1 MSTFLISL
9 PIFLIVLSGWL
20 LRKFKIATDDWV
32 HILNIFAYYVSLP
45 ALIVV
50 SFWDIDFLSRE
61 SWNIIF
67 LSLLTLGLFSLVI
80 FILLHFI
87 RISRNL
93 KTAIFLTATVGN
105 TVYMGFPLVEMAFGK
120 EFILNGALV
129 GVIYLVAPILISI
142 FIIRYW
148 HDKKHDVVK
157 EISAFI
163 RNPLMV
169 SVFIG
174 IVLSFL
180 RILSVDNFLIFAVKK
195 SISMLGATASPIALF
210 TLGAFLYG
218 RFLKK
223 DLGWAF
229 FVSFLKIIC
238 FPVIAFTALFYF
250 FQFNNSQTIPI
261 GRQVLI
267 LLSSMPVAVTT
278 FVIAEKFHLDKELV
292 GNSLFI
298 STVFSFIVVP
308 IIFYLIK

>member
-1 MSTFLISL
+1 MSTFLITL

-20 LRKFKIATDDWV
+20 LKKFKIATENWV

-45 ALIVV
+45 ALIIA
-50 SFWDIDFLSRE
+50 SFWDINFLSQE

-67 LSLLTLGLFSLVI
+67 LSLLTLGIFSLMV

-87 RISRNL
+87 RIDKNL

-105 TVYMGFPLVEMAFGK
+105 TIYMGFPLIELGFGK
-120 EFILNGALV
+120 DSFQQGALI
-129 GVIYLVAPILISI
+129 GIIYLVVPILISI

-148 HDKKHDVVK
+148 HNKEYNVVK
-157 EISAFI
+157 EILAFFK
-163 RNPLMV
+163 NPLMI

-174 IVLSFL
+174 IALSFL
-180 RILSVDNFLIFAVKK
+180 KISSIDNFLFLAVKK
-195 SISMLGATASPIALF
+195 SISMMGATASPIALF

-223 DLGWAF
+223 DLGLAF

-238 FPVIAFTALFYF
+238 FPLVVFLAFSYF
-250 FQFNNSQTIPI
+250 SKSESF
-261 GRQVLI
+261 QVLA

-278 FVIAEKFHLDKELV
+278 FVIAEKFNLNKELV
-292 GNSLFI
+292 SNSIFI
-298 STVFSFIVVP
+298 STVLSFVVAP
-308 IIFYLIK
+308 IIFYFVK

>member
-9 PIFLIVLSGWL
+9 PIFLIVASGWL
-20 LRKFKIATDDWV
+20 LKKFKIANDDWV
-32 HILNIFAYYVSLP
+32 HILNVFAYYVSLP
-45 ALIVV
+45 ALIIA
-50 SFWDIDFLSRE
+50 SFWDIDFLNKE

-67 LSLLTLGLFSLVI
+67 FSLITLGIFSFAV
-80 FILLHFI
+80 FVLLHFI
-87 RISRNL
+87 RINKNL

-105 TVYMGFPLVEMAFGK
+105 TIYMGFPLVELGFGK
-120 EFILNGALV
+120 ESISAGALV
-129 GVIYLVAPILISI
+129 GVIYLVIPILISI

-148 HDKKHDVVK
+148 HNKEHNVVK
-157 EISAFI
+157 EILAFI
-163 RNPLMV
+163 KNPLMI

-174 IVLSFL
+174 IILSFL
-180 RILSVDNFLIFAVKK
+180 KIASIDIFLILAVKK
-195 SISMLGATASPIALF
+195 SVSMLGSTASPIALF

-223 DLGWAF
+223 DLGLVF

-238 FPVIAFTALFYF
+238 FPLVVFLTLSYF
-250 FQFNNSQTIPI
+250 LKPENFQILT
-261 GRQVLI
+261 

-278 FVIAEKFHLDKELV
+278 FVIAEKFHLNKELV

-298 STVFSFIVVP
+298 STIFSFIIVP

>member
-20 LRKFKIATDDWV
+20 LRKFKIVTDDWV
-32 HILNIFAYYVSLP
+32 HILNVFAYYVSLP
-45 ALIVV
+45 ALIVA
-50 SFWDIDFLSRE
+50 SFWEINFLSKE

-67 LSLLTLGLFSLVI
+67 LSLLTLGLFSLAV

-87 RISRNL
+87 QINKNL

-105 TVYMGFPLVEMAFGK
+105 TIYMGFPLVELGFGK
-120 EFILNGALV
+120 ESISTGALI
-129 GVIYLVAPILISI
+129 GVIYLVIPILISI

-148 HDKKHDVVK
+148 HNK
-157 EISAFI
+157 EHNVAKEVLAFI
-163 RNPLMV
+163 KNPLMI
-169 SVFIG
+169 SVFAGVI
-174 IVLSFL
+174 LSFL
-180 RILSVDNFLIFAVKK
+180 KIASIDNFLIFSVKK

-223 DLGWAF
+223 DLGLAF

-238 FPVIAFTALFYF
+238 FPIIVFITIFYF
-250 FQFNNSQTIPI
+250 FKPESSQI
-261 GRQVLI
+261 LI

-278 FVIAEKFHLDKELV
+278 FVIAEKFNLNKELV

-298 STVFSFIVVP
+298 STVLSFIVIP
-308 IIFYLIK
+308 IIFYFIQ

>member
-9 PIFLIVLSGWL
+9 PIFLIILSGWL
-20 LRKFKIATDDWV
+20 LKKFKIATDDWV
-32 HILNIFAYYVSLP
+32 HILNVFAYYISLP
-45 ALIVV
+45 ALIIA
-50 SFWDIDFLSRE
+50 SFWDINFLNKE

-67 LSLLTLGLFSLVI
+67 SSLLTLGLFSLVV
-80 FILLHFI
+80 FISLYF
-87 RISRNL
+87 L
-93 KTAIFLTATVGN
+93 KIKKDLKAAIFLTATVGN
-105 TVYMGFPLVEMAFGK
+105 TIYMGFPLIELGFGK

-148 HDKKHDVVK
+148 HNKERDIIK

-163 RNPLMV
+163 RNPLMI

-174 IVLSFL
+174 IALSFL
-180 RILSVDNFLIFAVKK
+180 KILSIDNFLIFSVKK

-238 FPVIAFTALFYF
+238 FPIIVSMALFYF
-250 FQFNNSQTIPI
+250 FKSGNYQILT
-261 GRQVLI
+261 

-278 FVIAEKFHLDKELV
+278 FVIAEKFHLNKELV

-298 STVFSFIVVP
+298 STIFSFIVVP
-308 IIFYLIK
+308 IIFYFIK